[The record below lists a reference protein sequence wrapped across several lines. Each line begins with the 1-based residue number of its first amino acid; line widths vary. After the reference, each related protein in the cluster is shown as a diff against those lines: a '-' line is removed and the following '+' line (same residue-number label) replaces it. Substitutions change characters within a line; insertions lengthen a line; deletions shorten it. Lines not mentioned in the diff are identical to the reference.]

1 MLLFLCLQRLTKA
14 FSLLLFQAYFSILIT
29 TNESHEAP
37 SQVSKALKQY
47 SSWLC
52 RREKVKNYEKNEYV
66 ATKQFFCLIWTIN
79 STSMCFMSLDFDRQW
94 PHIILIFAI
103 GEILTYNGL
112 YLKLNTF
119 FVYYIDASLIS
130 VSIFLS
136 TLSIRKWFHH
146 ILVYLYSQLFSVN
159 LRYFLFEPLLMSCSL
174 CYILYLCIDSSRSE
188 LLLTFVLQ

>member
-14 FSLLLFQAYFSILIT
+14 FSLLLFQAYFSILLT

-119 FVYYIDASLIS
+119 FVYYIDASLIY
-130 VSIFLS
+130 VSMFINFIDSQIVSSYSCLFVFSAFLCKS
-136 TLSIRKWFHH
+136 
-146 ILVYLYSQLFSVN
+146 
-159 LRYFLFEPLLMSCSL
+159 PLLFVRAFAHVLIAM
-174 CYILYLCIDSSRSE
+174 LY
-188 LLLTFVLQ
+188 FVPV